1 MYQKAFLMILNYF
14 SERKDSETNFNIIDE
29 LKVNRIFF
37 ICTKKIIKNY
47 CYLKTT
53 LPVTKIHVLLDIL
66 DGTYSN
72 WFSYLTFLLIK
83 YKPLLL
89 NKVELNKNEYESQ
102 TSISSIEKDSSL
114 SKETNMPEFNKSGSG
129 SSIFKLIKATP
140 SNSQNYDKEKVRF
153 KTKKKRSLRSLIKK
167 KIPDYFKYISV
178 LSTKDLSKLDGIFRD
193 L

>member
-1 MYQKAFLMILNYF
+1 
-14 SERKDSETNFNIIDE
+14 
-29 LKVNRIFF
+29 
-37 ICTKKIIKNY
+37 
-47 CYLKTT
+47 
-53 LPVTKIHVLLDIL
+53 
-66 DGTYSN
+66 
-72 WFSYLTFLLIK
+72 
-83 YKPLLL
+83 
-89 NKVELNKNEYESQ
+89 VELNKNEYESQ